1 MRRVTLT
8 LRVAALTLVAC
19 KSPPEP
25 PPLPPHDG
33 VTLIHRG
40 VPPFQP
46 LRYHL
51 ARGTR
56 TTSQLICDLELKTD
70 GERGPIPALVVDLD
84 TTVEDVLADG
94 SARLRVTIAR
104 TTVRDRS
111 GSAVDSDVVLA
122 QAAALQGVAIV
133 QTLAPDGQLAD
144 SYVDAAGGAPE
155 SARDD
160 LDRLSRSL
168 QQVAMRMP
176 AESVGVGAIWRERRT
191 LPEGGIRATSET
203 LYTLTSLTGST
214 LEYTSMG
221 LSSGPPQ
228 TVDQDGVKVEV
239 TSTRGHAEARGSVDL
254 SRFAFN
260 AKSSST
266 FSTTMN
272 VVAPS
277 SAPGAGPSTIE
288 ITMAIEISS
297 VPPPA
302 NGSPSAPI
310 IAGNPPSPAAPAADN
325 AAGPAAANGIASQ
338 ATAAGPDA
346 VTSAAAPGDGKT
358 PPPTAAAP
366 DDGKAPPAAA
376 TATTDGK
383 APPAAATA
391 DGKAPAAAAIDGK
404 APPTTAT
411 APGATK
417 ASSPRSAATT
427 GNPPHATGHA
437 GDDHGAHSAP

>member
-1 MRRVTLT
+1 MTLT

-111 GSAVDSDVVLA
+111 DSPVDSDVVLA

-214 LEYTSMG
+214 IEYTSMG

-239 TSTRGHAEARGSVDL
+239 TSTRGHAEAKGSVDL

-272 VVAPS
+272 VVAPNVL
-277 SAPGAGPSTIE
+277 PGAGPSTIE
-288 ITMAIEISS
+288 ITMAIEVSS
-297 VPPPA
+297 APSPGNASPPA
-302 NGSPSAPI
+302 PMTAANA
-310 IAGNPPSPAAPAADN
+310 PSPAAPASDN
-325 AAGPAAANGIASQ
+325 AAVPTAANGIASQ

-346 VTSAAAPGDGKT
+346 VSSAAAPGDGKS
-358 PPPTAAAP
+358 PPPTAAATG
-366 DDGKAPPAAA
+366 DGKASPAAA

-383 APPAAATA
+383 APPATATS
-391 DGKAPAAAAIDGK
+391 DGKAPAAAAAAIDGK
-404 APPTTAT
+404 APTPTPAS
-411 APGATK
+411 PGDSK
-417 ASSPRSAATT
+417 ASPPPTAATT
-427 GNPPHATGHA
+427 GTPPHATGHA
-437 GDDHGAHSAP
+437 EDDHGAHSAP